1 LLISNVLLKQE
12 NVFETAVKAALEN
25 KKKNEMKLKKML
37 YIVKCSTV
45 ITFEPI

>member
-1 LLISNVLLKQE
+1 MLISNVLLKQE

-25 KKKNEMKLKKML
+25 KKNEIKLKKML
-37 YIVKCSTV
+37 YIVKYSTV